1 MLPHTA
7 LSIGTVSF
15 VANPRLC
22 TLGTSKRLVAN
33 SSEAQRWGTE
43 HGNCSKLIVTHLIS
57 YSHSQIFHLSLPSNN
72 DFRTLGAEMKLWVF
86 FFYSSPSP
94 LFFLVSG
101 LSPSNQPLIKWQ
113 VFVFIVLPS
122 FPIQF
127 LTAFPLS
134 WILLS
139 LLYSNPLPSCLY
151 YHPSVSELGYLPF
164 NPLIG
169 FLPSDLFASS
179 KCNLT
184 LPATTHPDCSLPVP
198 PLHLPALPTL
208 WC

>member
-1 MLPHTA
+1 M
-7 LSIGTVSF
+7 V
-15 VANPRLC
+15 
-22 TLGTSKRLVAN
+22 N
-33 SSEAQRWGTE
+33 SSEKQHWGTE
-43 HGNCSKLIVTHLIS
+43 SGNCFKFIVTHLIL
-57 YSHSQIFHLSLPSNN
+57 YSHGQVFHLSLYFNN
-72 DFRTLGAEMKLWVF
+72 DFSTLWAEIKLCWSF
-86 FFYSSPSP
+86 FGF
-94 LFFLVSG
+94 LFFLLVSG
-101 LSPSNQPLIKWQ
+101 LLPSQPLIKWQ
-113 VFVFIVLPS
+113 LFVFIVLPS

-179 KCNLT
+179 ECNLT
-184 LPATTHPDCSLPVP
+184 LSVTTHPLCSLSVP
-198 PLHLPALPTL
+198 PLHLLPLTTFWCYFLLFPDNLVLYFLSQRKAL
-208 WC
+208 